1 MRHNCR
7 FMVADMLMAIH
18 ARMLGL
24 LAERHALIAAC
35 ANDGSA
41 FAVATEDD
49 AERVTD
55 RVGEDPEASL
65 AFTRQAGGAQ
75 GE

>member
-1 MRHNCR
+1 M
-7 FMVADMLMAIH
+7 F
-18 ARMLGL
+18 GL
-24 LAERHALIAAC
+24 LAERHALMAAC
-35 ANDGSA
+35 ADAVSA
-41 FAVATEDD
+41 CAVATEDD
-49 AERVTD
+49 AERVTG